1 MAGFSYLCILLL
13 ASSQMIK
20 AAPMEPVP
28 DGNAKITKFHVNTY
42 IQMRYA
48 TTNVETLVKNFANEV
63 SEVFFDM
70 YVPKEAFV
78 SNFSMSLKGQTY
90 VAKVDK
96 KEEAEAKF
104 NESAVS
110 AGLIGEQKTPE
121 FKEGKHVSYFKK
133 NCDQTNKHTYIE
145 YCLYLVTKVHR

>member
-1 MAGFSYLCILLL
+1 
-13 ASSQMIK
+13 
-20 AAPMEPVP
+20 MEPVP

>member
-28 DGNAKITKFHVNTY
+28 DGNAKITKFHVNTN

-48 TTNVETLVKNFANEV
+48 TTNIETLVKNFANEV

-104 NESAVS
+104 NESTVS

-121 FKEGKHVSYFKK
+121 FKEGKHVSYFFF
-133 NCDQTNKHTYIE
+133 
-145 YCLYLVTKVHR
+145 